1 MDPLVFI
8 ICLLQVCAA
17 QGPVYV
23 NPGSGGGQPAAV
35 QSTGSAPL
43 VTQTVYGFLD
53 FTTTIGNTVMIF
65 SPQSAPPPGAAPS
78 PKQTT
83 KTTVIETRPPTTS
96 SAAPPAAIKP
106 SKTVSSDPTSDKKAR
121 PASNV
126 EVRVGAPA
134 TVVFSSV
141 VEVRKPAASSK
152 VQVLTGPASSEVHVQ
167 NRPPSSVVHIVKAPV
182 SKVEVRGPAPS
193 ASPVPRP
200 KSPPSSVVEV
210 RGGASSVVFSP
221 ASRPPPQLLSSVV
234 EVLSSSSSD
243 DEPAL
248 LLGDNALEPEYDFL
262 SRQPSEVV
270 DETYKVINLKP
281 SSKFHLKGRQSSS
294 VHPNHKSSSK
304 HVLVSST
311 RPGSSPKVRPTPVSS
326 SARILKTAAPRP
338 RPQAQQLEPTP
349 VAGTLADE
357 TAALPLEA
365 LFSSA
370 PGLTR
375 NQRRPAHHRPGKHDE
390 AADEA
395 HVAPSAAHGSHGKH
409 GKKHS
414 SARQQAASA
423 VRPTSTQ
430 RSGFRSTKT
439 GSGNSRYSR
448 PEVSTVSVVHETS
461 TVAAGRR
468 GQNRDAGAPPTRRTS
483 GGSGYKARIQ
493 ASSAA
498 EHASAGTSVYKF
510 KLNRPS
516 GRWQYKTTPK
526 PRVTIR
532 RGQQEDEENG
542 VAAGQAATSPQP
554 PSAASAAQQQQPQFA
569 PAATPQLPPLQP
581 EPQALSR
588 ADTDADHDLEG
599 PLPQGETEQQLAS
612 EDRAT
617 LLSNPDGD
625 ASPPVAETIKV
636 EISTPADFKDVYY
649 EIATIKSP
657 YTFQV
662 GTVRNTR
669 FITVTSTFE
678 RLLEP
683 SKTEAPGTAPGG
695 VPTAAPAPAPENIL
709 SLEGSLPL
717 EAGMATLPV
726 LTLSPGTETPPLH
739 TTTETFSTTTLLLKT
754 HVLPIVAPAGNTTSR
769 YTLVQS
775 YQVTRHVTATRTL
788 PPTHLFQFE
797 ASRALTDLSSHLEEA
812 GSELHLELDLSDNH
826 QQDGQLGREDHARP
840 KKAPTPALLLD
851 AANNQQLQ
859 PLPTPPPQPQLT
871 PEQLQQLALLRYLN
885 PGAAAALPQVVTTSR
900 PVLRIETIFD
910 SHVVPV
916 YDGQSTV
923 FSTIRRPVATVSKTE
938 FEYGTA
944 TVAPQAPAPQ
954 PPLSPL
960 NPLAPFN
967 PLNPLQPQQQ
977 FAVTSTPVV
986 TQTVVTETESK
997 ILKLTFGAKTAYTT
1011 LTSTRVVPT
1020 LLTTYVTTS
1029 VPVQATAPPAAAF
1042 PGFFPSP
1049 YAQFPFV
1056 G

>member
-1 MDPLVFI
+1 MNNG
-8 ICLLQVCAA
+8 VCAA

-65 SPQSAPPPGAAPS
+65 SPQSAPPAGAAPS

-468 GQNRDAGAPPTRRTS
+468 GQNRDAGA
-483 GGSGYKARIQ
+483 A

-542 VAAGQAATSPQP
+542 VA
-554 PSAASAAQQQQPQFA
+554 
-569 PAATPQLPPLQP
+569 PAQLPPLQP

-617 LLSNPDGD
+617 LVSNPDGD

-636 EISTPADFKDVYY
+636 EISTPADFRDVYY

-851 AANNQQLQ
+851 AANN
-859 PLPTPPPQPQLT
+859 PPPQPQLT

-954 PPLSPL
+954 PPPLNPL

>member
-8 ICLLQVCAA
+8 ICLLQACAA

-65 SPQSAPPPGAAPS
+65 SPQSAPPAGAAPS
-78 PKQTT
+78 PKSTT

-200 KSPPSSVVEV
+200 KSAPSSVVEV

-234 EVLSSSSSD
+234 EVFSSSSSD

-311 RPGSSPKVRPTPVSS
+311 RPGSSPKVRPTPASS

-375 NQRRPAHHRPGKHDE
+375 NQRRPAVSGGSGSRNGNSNNRQHHRPGKHDE

-409 GKKHS
+409 AKKHS

-468 GQNRDAGAPPTRRTS
+468 GQNRDAGAAAAPNTRRFRPSSAAAQPQPAPTTAPEPPTRRTS

-493 ASSAA
+493 
-498 EHASAGTSVYKF
+498 
-510 KLNRPS
+510 
-516 GRWQYKTTPK
+516 
-526 PRVTIR
+526 
-532 RGQQEDEENG
+532 
-542 VAAGQAATSPQP
+542 
-554 PSAASAAQQQQPQFA
+554 
-569 PAATPQLPPLQP
+569 
-581 EPQALSR
+581 
-588 ADTDADHDLEG
+588 EG

-617 LLSNPDGD
+617 LVSNPDGE

-683 SKTEAPGTAPGG
+683 SKTEAPGSAPGG

-812 GSELHLELDLSDNH
+812 GSELHLELDLSDSH
-826 QQDGQLGREDHARP
+826 QQEGQPGREDHARP
-840 KKAPTPALLLD
+840 KKAPAPALLLD

-954 PPLSPL
+954 PPLNPL

>member
-1 MDPLVFI
+1 MDTLVFI

-23 NPGSGGGQPAAV
+23 NPGSGGGQPAAA

-65 SPQSAPPPGAAPS
+65 SPQSAPPAGAAPS
-78 PKQTT
+78 PKPTT

-200 KSPPSSVVEV
+200 KSAPSSVVEV

-243 DEPAL
+243 DEPAV

-390 AADEA
+390 AVDEA

-468 GQNRDAGAPPTRRTS
+468 GQNRDAGA
-483 GGSGYKARIQ
+483 A

-542 VAAGQAATSPQP
+542 VAP
-554 PSAASAAQQQQPQFA
+554 AQQQFA

-599 PLPQGETEQQLAS
+599 PLPQGETEQQLAT

-617 LLSNPDGD
+617 LVSNPDGD

-826 QQDGQLGREDHARP
+826 QQDGQLSREDHARP

-851 AANNQQLQ
+851 AANN
-859 PLPTPPPQPQLT
+859 QPQLT

-954 PPLSPL
+954 PPLNPL